1 MAIIHQGI
9 LGGLSKRIGNV
20 VGASWKGIPVLR
32 IYQPNV
38 SNPDTTAQRTQRAAF
53 KLVAHYAS
61 ELLATLIK
69 PLWDRFAIKQSG
81 FNAFIQAQKLVP
93 GPGLETDLE
102 KMVFAKGKMEAST
115 VSRIDIKA
123 TSMEIEGN
131 FTEYG
136 RYGSSTDTLYVV
148 FFDNDKKFVS
158 AISVPS
164 ARTGD
169 SLTLEDLDGLPT
181 DDTLTLNARA
191 IWARKDGSVV
201 SNQSNSV
208 LVGALS

>member
-93 GPGLETDLE
+93 GPGLETDLD

-115 VSRIDIKA
+115 VTRIDIKA

-164 ARTGD
+164 ARGGD

>member
-93 GPGLETDLE
+93 GPGLQTDLD

-164 ARTGD
+164 ARVGD

-181 DDTLTLNARA
+181 GEDLTLNARA
-191 IWARKDGSVV
+191 IWARKDGSIV